1 MEEQLRVSKNE
12 CIFIDSNKN
21 QKEECDFPDD
31 YITIK
36 ISFFIRKDK
45 TTR

>member
-12 CIFIDSNKN
+12 YIFIDSNKN
-21 QKEECDFPDD
+21 QKEECDFPVDD
-31 YITIK
+31 VTIQ

-45 TTR
+45 TTK